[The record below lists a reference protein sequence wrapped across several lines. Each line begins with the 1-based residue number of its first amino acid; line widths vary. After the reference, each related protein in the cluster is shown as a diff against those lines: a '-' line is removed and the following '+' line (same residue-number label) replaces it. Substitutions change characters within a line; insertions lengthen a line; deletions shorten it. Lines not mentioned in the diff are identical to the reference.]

1 MYTLLIN
8 NDNTVT
14 ATVTHPI
21 MQRSKLVDDLYFIVP
36 KMYNKYD
43 MSEFSFVMEYRTPI
57 SHTYNYKVLVLTDP
71 DYKQE
76 YLRYTIDID
85 TDLTSENGELELN
98 LKFIGTFMQADGTVL
113 QQVRELAPCTITIVP
128 IASWFTAPDEALDTL
143 TQMIIANQQ
152 NIKATVDL
160 AGVLNQSKADDI
172 YLDKVNKELY
182 VTVHGK
188 KSGTPI
194 PLSELGD
201 ELAEATEKGLV
212 KMNI

>member
-14 ATVTHPI
+14 ASVTHPI

-43 MSEFSFVMEYRTPI
+43 MADFDFIMEYRTPI
-57 SHTYNYKVLVLTDP
+57 SHTYNYKALTLTDP
-71 DYKQE
+71 SYKND

-98 LKFIGTFMQADGTVL
+98 LKFVGTFMQQDGTVL
-113 QQVRELAPCTITIVP
+113 QQVRELAPCTLTIIPVV
-128 IASWFTAPDEALDTL
+128 SWFTAPDEALNTL

-152 NIKATVDL
+152 NIKATADL
-160 AGVLNQSKADDI
+160 AGILNQSKADNI
-172 YLDKVNKELY
+172 KLDKDAKELY
-182 VTVHGK
+182 LE
-188 KSGTPI
+188 SNGTKTGNSI
-194 PLSELGD
+194 NLEELGD
-201 ELAEATEKGLV
+201 EIAEATKKGLV
-212 KMNI
+212 RVNI